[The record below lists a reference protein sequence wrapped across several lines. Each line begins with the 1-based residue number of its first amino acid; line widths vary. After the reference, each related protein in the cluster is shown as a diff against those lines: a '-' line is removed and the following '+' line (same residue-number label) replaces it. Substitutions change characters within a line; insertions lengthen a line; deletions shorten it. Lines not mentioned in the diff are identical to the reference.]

1 MAMEARLVC
10 RSNRGYQHAML
21 EWNPQDASAAWG
33 EHPIAAVPSAVHMA
47 WVEVALRNPGSGS
60 GFDKTMGTCEGL
72 KVE

>member
-1 MAMEARLVC
+1 
-10 RSNRGYQHAML
+10 ML

-47 WVEVALRNPGSGS
+47 RVEVALRNPGSGS